1 MLDATMTQQLKTY
14 LANLREPVELVAS
27 LGDDDKSTQTR
38 ELLEEIAALHDL
50 VSASF
55 DGTDARK
62 PSFIIRRGS
71 DAEKWVRFAG
81 LPMGHEFTS
90 LVLALLWAGGHPP
103 KVDADLLEQVRGLE
117 GDFNF
122 EMYFSLSCHNCP
134 DVVQALTLLALENSR
149 VTATLIEGG
158 TFQDEVEARDVM
170 AVPATFLNGEPFYNG
185 KLELA
190 EILAKIDTAS
200 EAKAAEKLAAKDPF
214 EVLVIGGGPAGAAT
228 AIYTARKGFRTGV
241 AAERFGGQLHDTLGI
256 ENLPGTPYTEGPK
269 LAGELKRHVGEY
281 DIDLMDLAKAVKL
294 VPAKQEGGLHTVEL
308 GNGASLKARSL
319 ILATGARWRNLGV
332 PGEAEYRNKGVA
344 YCPHCDGPLFKGK
357 RIAVIGGG
365 NSGVEAAI
373 DLAGVVG
380 HVSLIE
386 FDSKLRAD
394 EVLQAKLRSM
404 ANVEIVTNGQTT
416 EILGAEGKVNGLR
429 LKDRESGEERTI
441 ELEGVFVQ
449 IGLVPNTEWL
459 EESGLELTKHG
470 EIATDEEG
478 RTNLPGV
485 FGAGDVTDVPY
496 KQIVVAMGEGS
507 KAGLSAFDYLIRTE
521 PADEIAQAA

>member
-27 LGDDDKSTQTR
+27 LGDDDKSAQTR

-55 DGTDARK
+55 DGSDARK

-71 DAEKWVRFAG
+71 DAERWVRFAG

-103 KVDADLLEQVRGLE
+103 KIDADLLEQVRGLE

-158 TFQDEVEARDVM
+158 TFQDEVEAREVM

-380 HVSLIE
+380 HVTLIE

-404 ANVEIVTNGQTT
+404 ANVEIITNGQTT

-429 LKDRESGEERTI
+429 LKDRESGDERTI

-459 EESGLELTKHG
+459 KESGLELTKHG